1 MCNTKDKAHY
11 ALFFTRGPSK
21 RGKLTK
27 NPFLPGRGGGVGCN
41 DHNNKEKKINKIRNE
56 NCGDDLS

>member
-1 MCNTKDKAHY
+1 MCNTKDKVHY

-27 NPFLPGRGGGVGCN
+27 NPFLPGRGGIGCN
-41 DHNNKEKKINKIRNE
+41 DHNNKEKKINKIRNK

>member
-27 NPFLPGRGGGVGCN
+27 NPFLPGRGGGLGVMIIII
-41 DHNNKEKKINKIRNE
+41 KKRKLIK
-56 NCGDDLS
+56 